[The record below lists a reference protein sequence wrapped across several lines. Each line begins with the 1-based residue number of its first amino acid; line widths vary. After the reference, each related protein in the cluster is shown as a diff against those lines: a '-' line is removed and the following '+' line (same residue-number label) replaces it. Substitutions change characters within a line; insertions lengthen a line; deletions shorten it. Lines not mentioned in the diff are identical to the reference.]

1 MEPQVEAA
9 LANLG
14 VDLQHMQK
22 AVHKTLRA
30 LRNTLS
36 HEQGRWI
43 LASHAQ
49 HACELPLTVH
59 DQASRHYVIDRT
71 FVDDQG
77 TRWIIDYK
85 TGEHLEEDVE
95 AFLDAEQERYREQLE
110 NYARILQ
117 LIENRPTRTVLYFP
131 LLQDWRVWTPTPP
144 E

>member
-1 MEPQVEAA
+1 VEIA

-14 VDLQHMQK
+14 VDPRHMPK
-22 AVHKTLRA
+22 AVQKTLRA

-36 HEQGRWI
+36 HQQGRWI
-43 LASHAQ
+43 LDSHTE
-49 HACELPLTVH
+49 HACEWPLTVH
-59 DQASRHYVIDRT
+59 DEASRHYVIDRT
-71 FVDDQG
+71 FIDEEG

-110 NYARILQ
+110 NYARILR
-117 LIENRPTRTVLYFP
+117 LLENRPTKTALYFP
-131 LLQDWRVWTPTPP
+131 LLQDWRVWTPFPP